1 MYASLLLSNLVLLIM
16 KGIKHGKALIRVSIG
31 GNLRK
36 ADYVLVWAT
45 IMNIVVTFYYNIFYD
60 CYELI
65 LNVFRFSQVSVG
77 AHIHPQKP
85 VIHTGNMLN
94 FSVTGKMS
102 NQIYMTNTII
112 MPLLLNRNL
121 QCDLGAD
128 HQVSGQWVSSNRS
141 VLSVN
146 AVSGQAKAIGQ
157 GSAHGNNCVCFHAF
171 SVISREQLSLWDVIF
186 VAVTFEGHGLKL
198 QTKVTVLLGNTIYVD
213 SPRETLTNVHVP
225 AEGYSFPVKFRS
237 VSF

>member
-1 MYASLLLSNLVLLIM
+1 MFWYAYICYE
-16 KGIKHGKALIRVSIG
+16 I
-31 GNLRK
+31 
-36 ADYVLVWAT
+36 
-45 IMNIVVTFYYNIFYD
+45 

-102 NQIYMTNTII
+102 NQIGMKNTII
-112 MPLLLNRNL
+112 MPVLLNRHL

-146 AVSGQAKAIGQ
+146 AVSGQAKAISQ
-157 GSAHGNNCVCFHAF
+157 GSAHGNTSFHAF
-171 SVISREQLSLWDVIF
+171 SVVSWISREHYHYEMF
-186 VAVTFEGHGLKL
+186 F
-198 QTKVTVLLGNTIYVD
+198 LLH
-213 SPRETLTNVHVP
+213 L
-225 AEGYSFPVKFRS
+225 RS
-237 VSF
+237 YF